1 MQIKQLVII
10 AAVLIMNATAFAQ
23 QPLDGIV
30 ERKNIQ
36 TKRILDYSPINE
48 RDVMWSKTVYRVID
62 VREKMNLPFM
72 NPKAPFFELLTNAAI
87 EKKIK
92 LYSVEADNFSVEL
105 TDEDLQDVLFSVDTI
120 ERFDPV
126 TYKSEFI
133 PVSDAIFYEDV
144 KRFRI
149 KEIWYMNSKTST
161 MNVRVLGIAPLLDNF
176 DENGNFLYEKPLFW
190 AYMPAARKVLARH
203 QVFNAGNDMSPMS
216 WADIFEMR
224 LFSSH
229 VYKSSDVLNRRLQE
243 MYTGLDLLREGEK
256 IESEIQNM
264 EMDLWSN

>member
-1 MQIKQLVII
+1 MQIKKIAVAII
-10 AAVLIMNATAFAQ
+10 ATIISVSAFAQ

-30 ERKNIQ
+30 ERKNLQ
-36 TKRILDYSPINE
+36 TKRILDYEPINE

-62 VREKMNLPFM
+62 IREKMNLPFM
-72 NPKAPFFELLTNAAI
+72 NPKAPFFELLTTAAS
-87 EKKIK
+87 EQKIK
-92 LYSVEADNFSVEL
+92 LYSVEEDNFSVEL
-105 TDEDLQDVLFSVDTI
+105 DEEDIQNVLFSVDTV

-133 PVSDAIFYEDV
+133 PVSNAIFYEDI
-144 KRFRI
+144 KRYRI

-161 MNVRVLGIAPLLDNF
+161 MNVRILGIAPLLDNY

-243 MYTGLDLLREGEK
+243 MYTGVDLLQEGEK

-264 EMDLWSN
+264 EIDLWSH